1 MISEERTIQSNNER
15 IAKNTLL
22 LYVRTIFVMA
32 VSLYTSRIVLSALG
46 VENYG
51 VYNVVGGVVA
61 MFSVISG
68 ALSGSISRFITFE
81 LGHGNTSR
89 LRSIFSTSINIQIGI
104 SLLIILLG
112 ETIGCWFL
120 NNKMNIP
127 AERLYAANWVLQCS
141 LATFIINLI
150 SVPYNAVIIAR
161 EKMSAFA
168 YVSILDAVL
177 KLLITYL
184 LYVSA
189 WDKLIVY
196 SLLLVLV
203 AVIIRIVYGIYCN
216 RHFTETHYQRVHD
229 RSLLREMTSFA
240 GWGFFTNA
248 AYMFN
253 TQGVNIL
260 INLFFGVGV
269 NAARGIATQVEAAMM
284 RFVNDF
290 TTALNPQITK
300 NYAAGQMDE
309 MYKLVNRGTK
319 FSAFLTLVIFL
330 PILFETDYILGLWLE
345 KVPLHTVAFVRL
357 GLIATMVDRLGN
369 SGATACMATGNIR
382 RYVLLI
388 STVGCLV
395 FPITYLVLKMGA
407 PVEATYIV
415 FCGVY
420 VAVDSVRLYVMKGL
434 LKFPASSFIREVVGR
449 ILLVAIVSC
458 ILPSLVI
465 YMMDESFARLVIST
479 SICFASSIAAT
490 YYIGFDGHE
499 RKVFAQKVV
508 NIYKNKIKK
517 I

>member
-1 MISEERTIQSNNER
+1 MIGEEKTIQSNNER

-22 LYVRTIFVMA
+22 LYVRTIFVMV
-32 VSLYTSRIVLSALG
+32 VSLYTSRVVLSALG
-46 VENYG
+46 VDNYG
-51 VYNVVGGVVA
+51 IYNVVGGVVA
-61 MFSVISG
+61 IFSVISG
-68 ALSGSISRFITFE
+68 ALSSSISRFITFE
-81 LGHGNTSR
+81 LGYGDINK
-89 LRSIFSTSINIQIGI
+89 LRTIFSTSINIQIGI
-104 SLLIILLG
+104 SLLILLLG
-112 ETIGCWFL
+112 ESIGSWFL

-127 AERLYAANWVLQCS
+127 IERLYAANWVLQCT
-141 LATFIINLI
+141 LATFIITLI
-150 SVPYNAVIIAR
+150 SVPYNAVIIAH

-168 YVSILDAVL
+168 YISILEAAL
-177 KLLITYL
+177 KLLMVYL
-184 LYVSA
+184 LDVSA

-203 AVIIRIVYGIYCN
+203 AIIIQIVYGIYCN
-216 RHFTETHYQRVHD
+216 RHFAETHYQRVHD
-229 RSLLREMTSFA
+229 CSLLCEMTSFA

-248 AYMFN
+248 AYVLN

-284 RFVNDF
+284 KFVNDF

-300 NYAAGQMDE
+300 SYAAGQMKE
-309 MYKLVNRGTK
+309 MYKLVNRGAK
-319 FSAFLTLVIFL
+319 FSAFLTLAISL

-345 KVPLHTVAFVRL
+345 EVPPPTVAFVRL

-369 SGATACMATGNIR
+369 TGYTACMATGTIR
-382 RYVLLI
+382 RYVLLV

-395 FPITYLVLKMGA
+395 FPITYIVFKLGA
-407 PVEATYIV
+407 SVEATYIV

-434 LKFPASSFIREVVGR
+434 LKFPVMSFMREVVGR

-465 YMMDESFARLVIST
+465 YIANESFARLVIST
-479 SICFASSIAAT
+479 TACLASSIVAT
-490 YYIGFDGHE
+490 YYVGLDSHE
-499 RKVFAQKVV
+499 RKVITQKAM
-508 NIYKNKIKK
+508 NIYENKIKK
-517 I
+517 N